1 MAFCFIDKEFVRFE
15 NGGDSS
21 TNCVSVVR
29 VGSAGRVER
38 NLQMARKK
46 ELEDEIFTDSAS
58 SSGITAYGNTVIDL
72 MKQLIKK

>member
-15 NGGDSS
+15 NGGGSS

-46 ELEDEIFTDSAS
+46 ELEDEISTDSAAAS
-58 SSGITAYGNTVIDL
+58 DITADGNTLIDL